1 MREFN
6 KKVLDKIKLYS
17 NQKYLDGYI
26 RNEFLTED
34 GTAEIFININDK
46 EDMFDSYTMANQLDL
61 KNEIYEFV
69 EEKTSM
75 LGNSIPIRLNISG
88 YKFTT
93 YEQEAIRHIYKEHFA
108 IELYKVQLEY
118 KKNRNK
124 LIFLISL
131 GIIAFIFYILFSL
144 VFDFEFILIV
154 FSFLASFSLWEAMDS
169 LIYNMSEIKYNRAA
183 VTQNLLATIEF
194 NSK

>member
-1 MREFN
+1 MNEFN
-6 KKVLDKIKLYS
+6 KKVKDKIKLYS

-26 RNEFLTED
+26 KNEFLTED
-34 GTAEIFININDK
+34 GTAEIFININEK
-46 EDMFDSYTMANQLDL
+46 EEIFDSHTKGNQLDL
-61 KNEIYEFV
+61 TNELYEFV

-88 YKFTT
+88 FNFTS

-131 GIIAFIFYILFSL
+131 GIISFMLYVLFSFI
-144 VFDFEFILIV
+144 FDFEFILIV
-154 FSFLASFSLWEAMDS
+154 FSFLSSFSLWEAMDAI
-169 LIYNMSEIKYNRAA
+169 IYNMSDIKYNRAA